1 MTINYIPLDK
11 EKHKDLKVNLK
22 HDFSFAKDTHLA
34 AVTLREF
41 PQVASAMPLVFVKD
55 NKAGSVHAIAMLGT
69 EQNVNMFMHDGKW
82 QSHAIPMNVVRY
94 PFDVR
99 PDGEKLGV
107 FIDEN
112 SPLVGKEGEPLFT
125 AEGEATPFLQNRQQL
140 LADLANSEIASQRFT
155 KALTDMDLLQPMQIH
170 IEYVSGER
178 RTLNG
183 IITINETKLAEL
195 ADDKV
200 LELHKAGFLAPIYTM
215 LTSLG
220 QLNRLVQLS
229 ANTDKPIKAMQLA
242 LEKKTEAA

>member
-55 NKAGSVHAIAMLGT
+55 NKTGSVHAIAMLGT

-82 QSHAIPMNVVRY
+82 QGHAIPMNVIRY

-112 SPLVGKEGEPLFT
+112 SSLVGSEGEPLFT

-155 KALTDMDLLQPMQIH
+155 KMLTELDLLQPMQIH
-170 IEYVSGER
+170 IEYQNGER
-178 RTLNG
+178 RSLNG
-183 IITINETKLAEL
+183 IITINEKRLAEL

-200 LELHKAGFLAPIYTM
+200 LELHKAGFLGAIYTM

-242 LEKKTEAA
+242 VENKTEAA

>member
-1 MTINYIPLDK
+1 
-11 EKHKDLKVNLK
+11 
-22 HDFSFAKDTHLA
+22 
-34 AVTLREF
+34 
-41 PQVASAMPLVFVKD
+41 
-55 NKAGSVHAIAMLGT
+55 
-69 EQNVNMFMHDGKW
+69 
-82 QSHAIPMNVVRY
+82 
-94 PFDVR
+94 
-99 PDGEKLGV
+99 LGV

-112 SPLVGKEGEPLFT
+112 SPLVGNEGEPLFT

-155 KALTDMDLLQPMQIH
+155 KALTDMDLLQAMQIH

-183 IITINETKLAEL
+183 IITINEKKLAEL

-242 LEKKTEAA
+242 LETKNEAA